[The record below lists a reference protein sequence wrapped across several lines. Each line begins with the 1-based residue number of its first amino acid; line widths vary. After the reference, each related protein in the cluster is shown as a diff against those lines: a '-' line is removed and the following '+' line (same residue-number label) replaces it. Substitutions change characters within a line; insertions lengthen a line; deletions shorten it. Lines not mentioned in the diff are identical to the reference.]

1 MAKVISL
8 VNQKG
13 GVGKTTSS
21 INLAAC
27 LSIAEKKTLLIDLDP
42 QGNASVGMGLDK
54 ELFENSNI
62 YHALIGQ
69 NPITEAIYKSEL
81 PFLDICPSDTNL
93 VGAEI
98 ELVGAMA
105 RELKLKTCIAPLLD
119 MYDYILIDC
128 PPSLGLLT
136 INSLTASNGFIVPL
150 QTEYFAMEGL
160 AQLLKTVETIKGSLN
175 EDLDLVGV
183 LLTLF
188 DSRNNLHKQVSAEIR
203 KHFGP
208 KVFNSVIPR
217 NVKLS
222 ECPSFGKPIILYD
235 IESRGSEAYLSLAK
249 EILLME
255 RGHVIEEPTREVS
268 EEIVEETREANEE
281 VVEEPVE
288 ELIEETVEE
297 ITEPVQELKEET
309 VEEIT
314 EPAQERMEEIAELV
328 QVLKEKTAEEITEPV
343 QELREESV
351 VEVEIPPVIEE
362 TPVAVF
368 TEKTENIE
376 TTKHS

>member
-13 GVGKTTSS
+13 GVGMTISA

-27 LSIAEKKTLLIDLDP
+27 LSIAEKKTLLLDLDP
-42 QGNASVGMGLDK
+42 QGNASVGVGLDK
-54 ELFENSNI
+54 KSFADANI

-69 NPITEAIYKSEL
+69 IPVTDAIYKSEL
-81 PFLDICPSDTNL
+81 PFLDVCPSDTNL

-105 RELKLKTCIAPLLD
+105 RESKLKICIAPLLD
-119 MYDYILIDC
+119 IYDYILIDC

-136 INSLTASNGFIVPL
+136 INSLTASDGFIVPL

-160 AQLLKTVETIKGSLN
+160 AQLLQTVETIKGSLN
-175 EDLDLVGV
+175 KELDLVGV

-188 DSRNNLHKQVSAEIR
+188 DSRNNLHKQVSEEIR

-208 KVFNSVIPR
+208 KVFDSVIPR
-217 NVKLS
+217 NIKLS

-255 RGHVIEEPTREVS
+255 RGRETAPETPEVNPEHTPEVEPIEIPEVTPQETPEVEPQEIPEVTPNPEAVIEST
-268 EEIVEETREANEE
+268 T
-281 VVEEPVE
+281 
-288 ELIEETVEE
+288 
-297 ITEPVQELKEET
+297 ELKEEM
-309 VEEIT
+309 I
-314 EPAQERMEEIAELV
+314 
-328 QVLKEKTAEEITEPV
+328 
-343 QELREESV
+343 
-351 VEVEIPPVIEE
+351 IPPVIEE
-362 TPVAVF
+362 TPIQAF
-368 TEKTENIE
+368 TEKAENIE